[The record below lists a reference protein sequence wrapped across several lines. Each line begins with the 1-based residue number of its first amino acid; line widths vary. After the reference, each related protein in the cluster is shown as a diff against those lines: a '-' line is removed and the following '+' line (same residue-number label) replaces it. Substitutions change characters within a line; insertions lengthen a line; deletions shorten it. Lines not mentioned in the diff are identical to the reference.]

1 MGIIYSLLNNQEKYE
16 NNNDDYII
24 DIQQD
29 NLHNTTDYRDYW
41 HIHFKETLLHDN
53 GISILNVV

>member
-1 MGIIYSLLNNQEKYE
+1 MGLILNILYSEEKYE

-29 NLHNTTDYRDYW
+29 NLHNTTDYRDYY
-41 HIHFKETLLHDN
+41 HIYYEKTLLHDD
-53 GISILNVV
+53 GIEVLNT

>member
-29 NLHNTTDYRDYW
+29 NLHNTTDYRDYY
-41 HIHFKETLLHDN
+41 HIRHEKTLLHDY
-53 GISILNVV
+53 GIIMLG